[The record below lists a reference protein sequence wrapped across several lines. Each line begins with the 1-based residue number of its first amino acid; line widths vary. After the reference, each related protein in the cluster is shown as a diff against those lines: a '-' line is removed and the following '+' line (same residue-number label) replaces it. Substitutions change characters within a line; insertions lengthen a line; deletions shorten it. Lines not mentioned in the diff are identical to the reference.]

1 MAETKR
7 RDGAW
12 LSTGQAA
19 DALGLSRTY
28 LVQLCDRGELPCER
42 LRTQRRLRRS
52 DVERFKSRSQQM
64 TRDQMRSLWLGFAV
78 AGQLVRDPEAVLGR
92 ARQNVAKLQQTH
104 TRGQAARWLAEWEH
118 LLDGPIEEIL
128 DALTSRSGRARELRQ
143 NTPFAGVL
151 SADERRQ
158 VLAEF
163 RKRITAQLALG

>member
-1 MAETKR
+1 M
-7 RDGAW
+7 
-12 LSTGQAA
+12 
-19 DALGLSRTY
+19 
-28 LVQLCDRGELPCER
+28 
-42 LRTQRRLRRS
+42 
-52 DVERFKSRSQQM
+52 
-64 TRDQMRSLWLGFAV
+64 
-78 AGQLVRDPEAVLGR
+78 
-92 ARQNVAKLQQTH
+92 AKLQQTH

-128 DALTSRSGRARELRQ
+128 DALTSRSGRARELRR